1 MLDEGK
7 NRQIRRM
14 LEVSGAE
21 VLRLIRVTIGP
32 LELGTLPKGEARAL
46 TAAEKSA
53 LDRALRSVALP
64 QTGRTALS

>member
-14 LEVSGAE
+14 LQELGVE
-21 VLRLIRVTIGP
+21 VLRIVRIAIGP

-46 TAAEKSA
+46 TPAEKSTI
-53 LDRALRSVALP
+53 DRTLRLANYSK
-64 QTGRTALS
+64 